1 MRKVLLFIVPLLFC
15 VFSIN
20 AQSIN
25 AEENAA
31 FSLVSASKAKLGLTA
46 EDLSNAMVSRTYQD
60 NATGIRMVY
69 LTQTYQG
76 IPVFNQM
83 LVLAFKGDKLVS
95 QAGSFNHNLEKFAAG
110 KSAMPSVTAQSAV
123 QSALSDRGL
132 HASQMAVVIN
142 SKENGRK
149 VEFSNMGVSRE
160 NITAQLMWTPV
171 ENSNEINL
179 SWHVYIIPKTT
190 SDYWMVRVNAV
201 NNSVIGLDNYTDYCD
216 WGTPDVN
223 GLVKYPGFAFG
234 NMQLNSTQK
243 NTFDFKAS
251 EDPSLVTT
259 ASYRVVPFPAE
270 APSFPNGAHAIRTD
284 PWTAAPGNATT
295 LKWHTGAAAADYSH
309 TRSNNV
315 FAYQDRANDNSGSIA
330 DAATSTTAFPNL
342 TFDFTPDYTVNPT
355 QTTPVPNQQFNTTN
369 LFYWNNILHDILY
382 IYGFTEQ
389 AANFQDDNLGR
400 GGAGNDHVNAEAQ
413 DGGGT
418 NNANFSTPA
427 DGGSGRMQ
435 MYLWTGGTPN
445 RDGDVDNGVVVHE
458 FGHGLSNRLT
468 GGGSGACLGNAEQM
482 GEGWSDYYGLMF
494 TQDWSTATVN
504 TGFNSPRGI
513 GTYALFQPPTGL
525 GIRTQRYCTDFTIN
539 NKVYLTS
546 LPAGPHPRGEI
557 WCATLW
563 DMTWNIINQVGTIN
577 PNLYN
582 FAGGGG
588 NVIAMKLVTE
598 GMRLQQCSPGFIS
611 GRNAILQADQV
622 LYGGLYN
629 CAIWE
634 AFRRRGMGAFASEGS
649 TSSVTDQ
656 VPDFTAPITL
666 GATVSA
672 TTIPEGSNL
681 TYTNSLSTCSAVTG
695 YTLRDTL
702 PTNVT
707 YVSGGTYDAPNR
719 VVSFAVNQ
727 AAGTTN
733 YPFIV
738 NVNAGSYFPPVTLF
752 TEPVA
757 TASIPAAW
765 TTAGSV
771 GAPWTVSTTIS
782 NSAPNSFYVQNLA
795 VAGDQR
801 LATTASFAIPLNSY
815 PELSFWHRWNT
826 EDGWDGGVV
835 EISTNGGTTWND
847 VGAANFTLNGY
858 NAGLGAAPTNAL
870 SGRSAFTGLQA
881 TFINTKVNLASY
893 NGQTVMLRF
902 RFGSDDNTTAP
913 TAPEGWWVDDIT
925 LSYKAAVNMRSSLF
939 NAANARVSFKD
950 NITEITQVVAC
961 APTINQ
967 QPVDVTT
974 CAGSSVTYTCVGT
987 ATGGVTYQWQLSTT
1001 GIGGTYSNLANGA
1014 PYSGVTTS
1022 TLTVNPTAVG
1032 LNGNYYRCVVTG
1044 TCAPNATSNPAGLF
1058 VAAGSTPGTIA
1069 PANINVCGTTNTG
1082 TFTVA
1087 GFNGNVVRWET
1098 ATNLAGPWTPVA
1110 NTTNT
1115 LTFNNV
1121 TLTTY
1126 YRAITRFGTC
1136 ADAVSSV
1143 GTVTFAAAS
1152 PMVIVADPG
1161 TTLCEGDPTLLT
1173 VMDQSGP
1180 PPAPVPEII
1189 YYKFDGTGTSVPNL
1203 ASAPPP
1209 GSAFGTIVGNQTQG
1223 NIGQCG
1229 TALIGNGGAANAN
1242 YVNTGWNTNFTAP
1255 FTLSFWLGANQ
1266 VDNNP
1271 SYLFGNSN
1279 ATSVFRAFYGGA
1291 ALTNNM
1297 LLRGGSGDILITGVN
1312 PAATLVTVVYNGTNT
1327 AVYKNGVFF
1336 QTYAVTFNTSA
1347 AAPLFVGGYNS
1358 ASLSM
1363 TGRLDE
1369 FRLYNRALTAGE
1381 VAQLTNCSSGSNTP
1395 ITTGT
1400 FLWTPAA
1407 GLSSTTSNPVA
1418 ASPMNTTTYTVSHNN
1433 GAGCVRQANI
1443 TITVNKRPVVST
1455 QPTNQVSCAGTTA
1468 NFTVGATGTGLT
1480 YQWQVSTAGC
1490 AGPWTNLANGAPYSN
1505 VTTATLTINP
1515 VTNAMS
1521 GYAYRVIVNGTCAPW
1536 NPPTNVSNC
1545 ATLTVNPNPTVSIT
1559 PAGPVCGGVAGING
1573 TQLSVGVSAPPV
1585 PGAVTVSSGTINLA
1599 VPDNTANGVSNV
1611 IAMAG
1616 VPANATI
1623 TNVSVTLNN
1632 FSHTYPGDMI
1642 IHLQAPNG
1650 QILNLY
1656 KYGTGLFTGA
1666 VSGVPTWG
1674 WYGAK
1679 VSQTGT
1685 AAWSTV
1691 AVAPFI
1697 YNNSTAWKA
1706 DAINTPV
1713 AGPTV
1718 QNPTGFVS
1726 NAPNFAALYTT
1737 PASTTGNWTLA
1748 MADGG
1753 AGDVGTLAS
1762 WSLTIEYTTP
1772 GSGGGPVLSYAWSPL
1787 TGLYTNATATTPY
1800 TGTNLPTVYAAP
1812 TVQTTYTV
1820 RGTDVA
1826 TGCFTDA
1833 SVLVNYTPPAPT
1845 VTPNPVAMCLGD
1857 AAVKLKA
1864 TSSIVASPAVWS
1876 PATGLF
1882 SNAAATVPYVAGTAV
1897 DSVWARPTPSGVYPY
1912 TVTVNNLITSGAT
1925 IPLPPQA
1932 GTFTGNVRGYWFTA
1946 PSSFTMSSVEVPTSA
1961 STGAQNIA
1969 VVRFNGA
1976 TPPPAFPA
1984 TTNAF
1989 TTLFLTQNNP
1999 APGPIPVNIQ
2009 INAGDVIG
2017 IMGVRSNINSY
2028 SGVAPNTTVING
2040 TTVNLIRMGMQFPL
2054 ATTAPQQLWQEP
2066 AGAISRVF
2074 FSTAM
2079 TVIGTCQSPAR
2090 TVTVT
2095 VNDPIVLN
2103 AQLPANQTICTDK
2116 VATFS
2121 VAVTAGTTPTYQWQV
2136 STNGG
2141 VSWTNVANGGV
2152 YSGATTATLTVTA
2165 PPVSMNGYQYRA
2177 IVTGAAPC
2185 AAQTSRVAT
2194 LTVNPLP
2201 VIVISAA
2208 PYTSL
2213 LPGLQTTLSSTV
2225 TPNPAGANGYS
2236 WLRNGVVLSSPALGV
2251 VSGIGTGSLRLDVDG
2266 QGDYQLRV
2274 TDVNGCTNI
2283 SNTITIKD
2291 SASGKCFIYPNPTSG
2306 KFQVRYYSVANNVLP
2321 RFLTIYDSKGDR
2333 VFVQNYT
2340 IGRPYDRMDVDMRA
2354 FGKGLY
2360 WVEIGDLNGN
2370 RLTMCRVVIQ

>member
-1 MRKVLLFIVPLLFC
+1 MRRVLLLIVPLLFC

-20 AQSIN
+20 AQN
-25 AEENAA
+25 FNAAEETAA
-31 FSLVSASKAKLGLTA
+31 MSLVSASKAKLGLTSD
-46 EDLSNAMVSRTYQD
+46 ELGNVKVSNTYYD
-60 NATGIRMVY
+60 NTTGIRMVY

-95 QAGSFNHNLEKFAAG
+95 QQGAFNHSLQKFAAG
-110 KSAMPSVTAQSAV
+110 KPATPSVTAASAV

-132 HASQMAVVIN
+132 YASQMAAAI
-142 SKENGRK
+142 STKDNGRK
-149 VEFSNMGVSRE
+149 VEFGNMGVSRE

-179 SWHVYIIPKTT
+179 SWHVYIIPKTS
-190 SDYWMVRVNAV
+190 SDYWMIRVDAV
-201 NNSVIGLDNYTDYCD
+201 NNSVLGLDNYTDYD
-216 WGTPDVN
+216 HWGTPDVN
-223 GLVKYPGFAFG
+223 GLTKYPGFAYG
-234 NMQLNSTQK
+234 NTLANAPANK
-243 NTFDFKAS
+243 IFDFKKS
-251 EDPSLVTT
+251 DDPSLVTT
-259 ASYRVVPFPAE
+259 ASYRVVPYPAE

-295 LKWHTGAAAADYSH
+295 LRWHTGLAAADYSH

-315 FAYQDRANDNSGSIA
+315 FAYQDRANDNNGTVA
-330 DAATSTTAFPNL
+330 DAVTSTTAFPNL
-342 TFDFTPDYTVNPT
+342 TFDFTPNYTVDPT
-355 QTTPVPNQQFNTTN
+355 QTTPVPNQQFNTVN
-369 LFYWNNILHDILY
+369 LFYWNNIIHDIMY
-382 IYGFTEQ
+382 IYGFTEP

-400 GGAGNDHVNAEAQ
+400 GGNGNDHVNAEAQ

-418 NNANFSTPA
+418 NNANFATPA

-445 RDGDVDNGVVVHE
+445 RDGDVDNGIIVHE
-458 FGHGLSNRLT
+458 YGHGISNRLT

-494 TQDWSTATVN
+494 TQDWATATLN

-525 GIRTQRYCTDFTIN
+525 GIRSQRYCTDFTVN
-539 NKVYLTS
+539 NKVYLAS

-577 PNLYN
+577 PNMYN

-598 GMRLQQCSPGFIS
+598 GMRLQQCNPGFIS
-611 GRNAILQADQV
+611 GRNAILAADQA
-622 LYGGLYN
+622 LYGGLYS
-629 CAIWE
+629 CSIWE

-649 TSSVTDQ
+649 TNSVTDQ
-656 VPDFTAPITL
+656 VPDFTPPISM

-681 TYTNSLSTCSAVTG
+681 TYTNSVTTCAAVTN

-738 NVNAGSYFPPVTLF
+738 NVNNGSYFAPVTLF

-757 TASIPAAW
+757 TATIPAAW
-765 TTAGSV
+765 STAGSV
-771 GAPWTVSTTIS
+771 GTPWTVSTTIS

-801 LATTASFAIPLNSY
+801 LATTASFALPLNSY

-847 VGAANFTLNGY
+847 VGSANFTLNGY

-870 SGRSAFTGLQA
+870 SGRLAFTGLQG
-881 TFINTKVNLASY
+881 TFINSKINLSSY
-893 NGQTVMLRF
+893 NGQSIMIRF

-925 LSYKAAVNMRSSLF
+925 LSYKAAVNMRSNLF
-939 NAANARVSFKD
+939 NASNTRVSFKD
-950 NITEITQVVAC
+950 MVTEITQVVAC
-961 APTINQ
+961 APTITQ

-987 ATGGVTYQWQLSTT
+987 ATGGVTYQWQISTT

-1032 LNGNYYRCVVTG
+1032 LNGNYYRCIVTG

-1058 VAAGSTPGTIA
+1058 VAAGSTPGTVT
-1069 PANINVCGTTNTG
+1069 PANSQVCGTTNSG
-1082 TFTVA
+1082 TLTVA
-1087 GFNGNVVRWET
+1087 GHNGGVIRWES
-1098 ATNLAGPWTPVA
+1098 ATNIAGPWTPIA
-1110 NTTNT
+1110 NTTT
-1115 LTFNNV
+1115 TYTFNNI
-1121 TLTTY
+1121 TQTMY
-1126 YRAITRFGTC
+1126 YRAVTQFGTC
-1136 ADAVSSV
+1136 AAANSSIA
-1143 GTVTFAAAS
+1143 TVTFTAS
-1152 PMVIVADPG
+1152 LPLIIVADPG

-1173 VMDQSGP
+1173 VMEQSGP
-1180 PPAPVPEII
+1180 PPAPLPEIL
-1189 YYKFDGTGTSVPNL
+1189 YYKFDGTGSTVPNL

-1209 GSAFGTIVGNQTQG
+1209 GTLTANIIGNQTQG
-1223 NIGQCG
+1223 STGQCG
-1229 TALIGNGGAANAN
+1229 TALIGAGGAANAN
-1242 YVNTGWNTNFTAP
+1242 HVNTNWNTNFTSA
-1255 FTLSFWLGANQ
+1255 FTISFWLGANQ

-1271 SYLFGNSN
+1271 SYLFGNSS
-1279 ATSVFRAFYGGA
+1279 AASVFRAFYGGA

-1297 LLRGGSGDILITGVN
+1297 LLRGGSGDVLITGVN
-1312 PAATLVTVVYNGTNT
+1312 PGATLVTIVYNGTNT
-1327 AVYKNGVFF
+1327 TVYKNGVFF

-1347 AAPLFVGGYNS
+1347 AAPFLVGGYNS

-1369 FRLYNRALTAGE
+1369 FRLYNRALSAAE
-1381 VAQLTNCSSGSNTP
+1381 VATLTNCSSGSNTP
-1395 ITTGT
+1395 VTTGT

-1418 ASPMNTTTYTVSHNN
+1418 ASPMNTTTYTVNHNN
-1433 GAGCVRQANI
+1433 GAGCIRQANV
-1443 TITVNKRPVVST
+1443 TITVNKRPVVTT
-1455 QPTNQVSCAGTTA
+1455 QPGNQVACVGA
-1468 NFTVGATGTGLT
+1468 NATFTVGATGTGLT
-1480 YQWQVSTAGC
+1480 YQWQENTAGC
-1490 AGPWTNLANGAPYSN
+1490 TGGTWVNLTNAAPYSGVN
-1505 VTTATLTINP
+1505 TATLT
-1515 VTNAMS
+1515 VVASQALNAR
-1521 GYAYRVIVNGTCAPW
+1521 GYRCIVSGTCAPW
-1536 NPPTNVSNC
+1536 TPPTNVSNC
-1545 ATLTVNPNPTVSIT
+1545 ATLTVNPNPTVTIT
-1559 PAGPVCGGVAGING
+1559 PVGPVCGGVAGING

-1585 PGAVTVSSGTINLA
+1585 PGSVTVNSGTINLA

-1611 IAMAG
+1611 IAMTG

-1650 QILNLY
+1650 QIYNLY
-1656 KYGTGLFTGA
+1656 KYGTGLFTGPA
-1666 VSGVPTWG
+1666 SGVPTWG

-1685 AAWSTV
+1685 VAWSTV
-1691 AVAPFI
+1691 ATAPFI
-1697 YNNSTAWKA
+1697 YNNSTNWKA
-1706 DAINTPV
+1706 DGINTPV
-1713 AGPTV
+1713 AGPTI

-1726 NAPNFAALYTT
+1726 NAANWNALYTT

-1748 MADGG
+1748 MCDGG
-1753 AGDVGTLAS
+1753 PGDVGTLAS
-1762 WSLTIEYTTP
+1762 WSLTIDYTTP
-1772 GSGGGPVLSYAWSPL
+1772 GSGGGPVLSYVWSPL
-1787 TGLYTNATATTPY
+1787 AGLYTNATATTPY

-1864 TSSIVASPAVWS
+1864 TNPLVTTQAVWS

-1897 DSVWARPTPSGVYPY
+1897 DSVWARPTPSGVYTY
-1912 TVTVNNLITSGAT
+1912 QATQQGLNISGAT
-1925 IPLPPQA
+1925 IPLPNQST
-1932 GTFTGNVRGYWFTA
+1932 TFTGNVRGYWFTA
-1946 PSSFTMSSVEVPTSA
+1946 PSSFVMTSVEVPTTA
-1961 STGAQNIA
+1961 STGAQSIA
-1969 VVRFNGA
+1969 VLRFNGA
-1976 TPPPAFPA
+1976 TPPPAFPG

-1989 TTLFLTQNNP
+1989 TTLFLTQSNP
-1999 APGPIPVNIQ
+1999 ATGAIPVNIQ

-2017 IMGVRSNINSY
+2017 ILGQRATVNSY
-2028 SGVAPNTTVING
+2028 SGNPPNTTVING
-2040 TTVNLIRMGMQFPL
+2040 TTVNLTRMGMQLPL
-2054 ATTAPQQLWQEP
+2054 TTNAPQNIWQE
-2066 AGAISRVF
+2066 AAFQISRVF
-2074 FSTAM
+2074 FTYAISVPGCT
-2079 TVIGTCQSPAR
+2079 SPAR

-2095 VNDPIVLN
+2095 VNDPTVLN
-2103 AQLPANQTICTDK
+2103 AQLPANQTVCTDK
-2116 VATFS
+2116 VATFTA
-2121 VAVTAGTTPTYQWQV
+2121 AVTAGTGPHSYQWQV

-2141 VSWTNVANGGV
+2141 GTFANVANGGV
-2152 YSGATTATLTVTA
+2152 YSGATTATLTITA
-2165 PPVSMNGYQYRA
+2165 PPVSMSTYQYRC

-2185 AAQTSRVAT
+2185 AAQTSRAAT

-2201 VIVISAA
+2201 V
-2208 PYTSL
+2208 
-2213 LPGLQTTLSSTV
+2213 
-2225 TPNPAGANGYS
+2225 
-2236 WLRNGVVLSSPALGV
+2236 
-2251 VSGIGTGSLRLDVDG
+2251 
-2266 QGDYQLRV
+2266 
-2274 TDVNGCTNI
+2274 
-2283 SNTITIKD
+2283 
-2291 SASGKCFIYPNPTSG
+2291 
-2306 KFQVRYYSVANNVLP
+2306 
-2321 RFLTIYDSKGDR
+2321 
-2333 VFVQNYT
+2333 
-2340 IGRPYDRMDVDMRA
+2340 
-2354 FGKGLY
+2354 
-2360 WVEIGDLNGN
+2360 
-2370 RLTMCRVVIQ
+2370 